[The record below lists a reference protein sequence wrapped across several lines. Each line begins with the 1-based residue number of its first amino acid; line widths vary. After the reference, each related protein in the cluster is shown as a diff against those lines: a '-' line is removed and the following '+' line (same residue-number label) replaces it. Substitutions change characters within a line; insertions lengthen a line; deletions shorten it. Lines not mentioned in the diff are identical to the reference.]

1 MTTAGERERAQMET
15 RELLLELG
23 NPELAT
29 DVPERFKHRARMLL
43 RHLAAPGE
51 VRDALE
57 LALRLFHA
65 ERERDEL
72 RTAAAAVTWRVLWP
86 STVLIA
92 VVLLVGIWVGS
103 MMQH

>member
-1 MTTAGERERAQMET
+1 MTTAGERERAQGET
-15 RELLLELG
+15 REFLQELG
-23 NPELAT
+23 NHELAT

-43 RHLAAPGE
+43 RHLATPGE

-72 RTAAAAVTWRVLWP
+72 RVVSVAVTWRVLWRG
-86 STVLIA
+86 TVVIA
-92 VVLLVGIWVGS
+92 VVLLVGMWVGS
-103 MMQH
+103 KLPH

>member
-1 MTTAGERERAQMET
+1 MTTASERERAQMET
-15 RELLLELG
+15 RELLHELG
-23 NPELAT
+23 NPEQAT

-72 RTAAAAVTWRVLWP
+72 RVVSVAVTWQVLWRG
-86 STVLIA
+86 TVVIA
-92 VVLLVGIWVGS
+92 AVFLVGMWVGS
-103 MMQH
+103 KLPR